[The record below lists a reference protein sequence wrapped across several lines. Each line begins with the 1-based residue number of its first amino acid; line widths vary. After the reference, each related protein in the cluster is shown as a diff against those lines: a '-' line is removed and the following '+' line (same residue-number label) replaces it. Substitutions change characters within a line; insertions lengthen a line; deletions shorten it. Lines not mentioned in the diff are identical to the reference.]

1 MRVPKN
7 KKLWGIAGASATILA
22 LAAWFSVWLAVA
34 IVVGV
39 SGCCFAR
46 RYRLVRRGGK
56 GAAAQPASLMQT
68 VAHAI
73 TPRMAVDPTD
83 TQGLV
88 EEMLAQGRYA
98 LLLRKQVVSNLTDE
112 QFGRAREALSE
123 SMALVPEGEVVLGPI
138 DQALDDGKLDNDE
151 LALHD
156 GKLVRVA
163 ALFLDRFPVTNQQ
176 FQEFVDGGGYEQMSI
191 WDPHIWPAV
200 LDFVDLSGCHGPR
213 LWKQGRFDHG
223 QEHYPVVGVS
233 WYEAAAYARWVG
245 KRLPTDAE
253 WVKAGS
259 WPVPLSPTSRIQRK
273 YPWGDSM
280 DRARCN
286 LWGSGPGRVVAVT
299 EYPQGVSVGGIR
311 QMIGNVWEWTST
323 NFGAGALHGGDFS
336 LPTPMKSLRGGAF
349 DTYFENQASCHF
361 QSGERP
367 VARKHNVGFRCA
379 VSMCD
384 LVLVATDGTKPV
396 ISSAAQAELE
406 KQEVAA

>member
-1 MRVPKN
+1 MRVPKIR
-7 KKLWGIAGASATILA
+7 KRWAIVGASAAILA
-22 LAAWFSVWLAVA
+22 VCAWINPWFALGA
-34 IVVGV
+34 IVVAGAAFV
-39 SGCCFAR
+39 AK
-46 RYRLVRRGGK
+46 RYRIELRGGQ
-56 GAAAQPASLMQT
+56 AVAAQSASLLHS

-73 TPRMAVDPTD
+73 APRAAADPTD
-83 TQGLV
+83 TKGLV

-98 LLLRKQVVSNLTDE
+98 LLLRKQVVSNLSDE
-112 QFGRAREALSE
+112 QFERAREALSE
-123 SMALVPEGEVVLGPI
+123 SMALVPEGEVALGPI
-138 DQALDDGKLDNDE
+138 DQALEDGKLDNEE
-151 LALHD
+151 LALYE
-156 GKLVRVA
+156 GKIVRVS
-163 ALFLDRFPVTNQQ
+163 ALFLDRYPVTNLQ
-176 FQEFVDGGGYEQMSI
+176 FKEFVDGGGYEQMSI

-200 LDFVDLSGCHGPR
+200 LDFVDQTGAHGPR
-213 LWKQGRFDHG
+213 MWKNGHCEKGHEQH
-223 QEHYPVVGVS
+223 PVVGVS

-280 DRARCN
+280 DRGRCN

-299 EYPQGVSVGGIR
+299 DYAQGVSVGGIR
-311 QMIGNVWEWTST
+311 QLIGNVWEWTST

-336 LPTPMKSLRGGAF
+336 LPSPMKSLRGGAF

-361 QSGERP
+361 QSGEKP

-384 LVLVATDGTKPV
+384 LVLAQVSVTDAVGP
-396 ISSAAQAELE
+396 AAEQLE
-406 KQEVAA
+406 HDKQEVAA